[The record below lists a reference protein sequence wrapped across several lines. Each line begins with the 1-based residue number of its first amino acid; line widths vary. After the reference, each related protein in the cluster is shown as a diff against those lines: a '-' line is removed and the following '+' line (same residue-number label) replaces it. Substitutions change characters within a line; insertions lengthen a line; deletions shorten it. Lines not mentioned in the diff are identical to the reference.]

1 MSTDATTLPIQRA
14 DVAEPLWRE
23 RMRPLGRV
31 LRQPALQARAGL
43 ALIVAASAFIVA
55 AAAGRPSFLSAPTQA
70 HYFPAWMAGPL
81 GGIWPA
87 LTASASLRWLVTVA
101 VVLAYAGY
109 VVAVK
114 HARHLRIGTV
124 AKVIVAVQ
132 VIYLIAPPLALTDVF
147 NYLNYAR
154 MEVVHHLNPYT
165 TIPQLEPHSDPAFAL
180 SNWHGLLSPY
190 GPLFTILTF
199 TVATFSLAAYFWTFK
214 AAILV
219 AELGIVF
226 LTYKCA
232 QLLQE
237 YPLGAGAEARADA
250 EATARAETD
259 AEVRADA
266 GTLGALPHV
275 SGQAWGGR
283 WGWTR
288 MRPAPIDPVAA
299 VVFVGLNPI
308 VLFWGVGGD
317 HNDFF
322 TVFSVVLG
330 FYLLLRAR
338 AAGMRAPTLALGA
351 PTLAQKA
358 PGLDQGARTLQAP
371 GHAGRRWMGSPA
383 ALDMGAGAAFVLA
396 AGMKASLGL
405 LIPIVLVSLLGS
417 RRRLLCV
424 LAGMGVAGVL
434 AAAGTLIAFG
444 VHFPNLTLQNS
455 LVTDLSVPNL
465 LGLALGQGGE
475 TGMLHNVLT
484 IALVGSL
491 VACCVL
497 AWRRRESLTGA
508 GWAMVVVLVTLS
520 WILPWYLVWVL
531 PMAALAG
538 SRRLRMATVALGV
551 YFIIAWAPATSE
563 VLGKIGFHPQHTTI
577 GRIHAEAVEELL
589 Y

>member
-23 RMRPLGRV
+23 RMRALGRV
-31 LRQPALQARAGL
+31 LGQPALQAHAGL
-43 ALIVAASAFIVA
+43 ALVVASSAFIVTA
-55 AAAGRPSFLSAPTQA
+55 AVGRPSFLSAPTQA
-70 HYFPAWMAGPL
+70 HYFPAWLAGPL
-81 GGIWPA
+81 GGIWPS

-114 HARHLRIGTV
+114 HASHLRIGTV

-132 VIYLIAPPLALTDVF
+132 IIYLLAPPLALTDVF

-199 TVATFSLAAYFWTFK
+199 AAATFSLAAYFWTFK
-214 AAILV
+214 AAILL

-232 QLLQE
+232 KLLQE
-237 YPLGAGAEARADA
+237 HPLGAGAETEAVAGANPGANA
-250 EATARAETD
+250 E
-259 AEVRADA
+259 
-266 GTLGALPHV
+266 TLGALTHA
-275 SGQAWGGR
+275 SGGARGGR

-288 MRPAPIDPVAA
+288 ARREPIDPVAA

-322 TVFSVVLG
+322 MVFSVVLG

-338 AAGMRAPTLALGA
+338 AATLGSPALGERA
-351 PTLAQKA
+351 ATLGQKA
-358 PGLDQGARTLQAP
+358 ATLQQR
-371 GHAGRRWMGSPA
+371 GHAWRQWMGSQA
-383 ALDMGAGAAFVLA
+383 AMDTGAGAAFVVA

-405 LIPIVLVSLLGS
+405 LIPIVLVSLLGA

-424 LAGMGVAGVL
+424 LAGMAVAGVL
-434 AAAGTLIAFG
+434 VAAATLIAFG

-455 LVTDLSVPNL
+455 LVTDLSIPNL

-484 IALVGSL
+484 LALVGSL
-491 VACCVL
+491 VACCLV

-538 SRRLRMATVALGV
+538 SRKLRLATVVLGV

-563 VLGKIGFHPQHTTI
+563 VLGKIGFHPQHTTM
-577 GRIHAEAVEELL
+577 GRMHAKAVEELL